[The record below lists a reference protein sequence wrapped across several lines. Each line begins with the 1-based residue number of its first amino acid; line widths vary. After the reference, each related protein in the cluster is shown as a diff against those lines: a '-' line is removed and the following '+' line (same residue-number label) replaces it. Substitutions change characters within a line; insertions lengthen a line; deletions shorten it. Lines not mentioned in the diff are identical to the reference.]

1 MPNRERVING
11 IHRMGRRVS
20 CVRRHLSRAGAI
32 LGAFLAMAVSAP
44 YYMTTQVG
52 AFSEYDD
59 ISTLT
64 LPFGVEVI
72 KRSTVRFSI
81 DRDETEGEERRL
93 WVRIAGTAGTDTSA
107 LAIRVNAGALASLPA
122 ISDDLEPF
130 ANLLESLSALEIW
143 MNEDLITHQEGSRA
157 RNVHGA
163 LGVLKTF
170 LDLELKPSGKDRV
183 NTPLGKLACE
193 WYNLKGKSSS
203 PRGVITAGGTIEFD
217 GKFCLS
223 RDVPFRWVKTN
234 YEIRVRVEP
243 VKRRPFT
250 IVLRHEGLLK
260 DYGPRETVRAPATRP
275 PLILP

>member
-1 MPNRERVING
+1 MPDRERVING
-11 IHRMGRRVS
+11 VHRMGRSVS
-20 CVRRHLSRAGAI
+20 CVRRHLLLAGAI

-59 ISTLT
+59 VTTLK

-72 KRSTVRFSI
+72 KRNTVRFSI
-81 DRDETEGEERRL
+81 DKGETEGEERRL
-93 WVRIAGTAGTDTSA
+93 WVRIAGTAGTDTSV

-130 ANLLESLSALEIW
+130 ANLLESISALEIW
-143 MNEDLITHQEGSRA
+143 MNEDLITHQERSQA
-157 RNVHGA
+157 RNVHGT

-170 LDLELKPSGKDRV
+170 LDLEVKPAGKDRV
-183 NTPLGKLACE
+183 NTPLGRLACE
-193 WYNLKGKSSS
+193 WYDLKGKSSP
-203 PRGVITAGGTIEFD
+203 PRGMLTARGSMEFD

-223 RDVPFRWVKTN
+223 RDVPFRWVKTD

-243 VKRRPFT
+243 VRRRPMT